1 MKKILLKIL
10 GTILAIVVFCNA
22 QHYIRQYYGIDPRIW
37 FFVVYGIS
45 IVGLIII
52 LMIFHSEIKNMEEY
66 FKTHSFFDFL
76 SETIEKISG
85 IIKPIAKRLSTKV
98 KLINEKVVNNFIY
111 NLLTTIIT
119 IVVVTGI
126 MYKFFFYDDFMA
138 RTTLNIVFLVMIALV
153 VLSAI
158 IEATVI
164 EKEKRTREVIYC
176 GIWILG
182 FLINF
187 VEFVCK

>member
-52 LMIFHSEIKNMEEY
+52 LMIFNSEIKSMEEY

-85 IIKPIAKRLSTKV
+85 IIKPIAKRLSTKG
-98 KLINEKVVNNFIY
+98 KIFTEKVVNSFIY
-111 NLLTTIIT
+111 NLLITIIRT
-119 IVVVTGI
+119 VVVTGI
-126 MYKFFFYDDFMA
+126 MYKVFFYDDFMA
-138 RTTLNIVFLVMIALV
+138 RTTLNIVFLVMLALV
-153 VLSAI
+153 VLGEI
-158 IEATVI
+158 IEATII
-164 EKEKRTREVIYC
+164 EKEKRKREVIYC
-176 GIWILG
+176 GIWIWG